1 MRRLSVS
8 RGLGILIVLA
18 LLAAIACG
26 GASTATSPAPTA
38 AASAP
43 TAVPGETPAA
53 VPTTAPTVAPSPAAG
68 AKPSAGRLLAAVVI
82 ERETND
88 PHQVTAVHQS
98 QFLPMYDDLVRYDE
112 NAEYAPMLATSWEVS
127 PDLKDWTF
135 NLRKGVQFHK
145 GFGEFTARD
154 VVHTV
159 DRHAREGS
167 ISAHATFYRDEVL
180 AKGSIEVVDDHQ
192 IIYHL
197 SVPKLDMEVFN
208 ANRWYNHML
217 SKDHFDAEGQSG
229 VENNPIGTGPY
240 QFVERVLG
248 AHVLYETVPY
258 DHYRITPDFPELQM
272 FFVKE
277 HATRLAML
285 LSGEA
290 HIAALPPDLEATA
303 LNNGMEVISARTPTV
318 PLYAM
323 MGGNFYEEL
332 SGTRT
337 GNTPDLP
344 YSDVFHPIEEVP
356 WIHVKVREAL
366 NRAINRDEI
375 QTTLLAGKGEPMPV
389 PFYHESLRGWNP
401 EWLERYE
408 EKYGYDPE
416 RAKELLAEVEA
427 EIGKPLDWSKVIYL
441 LTIRPELPQ
450 LADIGEAIVNYW
462 RAIGADVS
470 LEEREFAWFREH
482 ILKGEVGGVAW
493 TDATIKFE
501 DPDQLRIVYY
511 SGRTLQGICC
521 HFFEN
526 EGIDEAY
533 EQLVPE
539 TDYDKR
545 DEYLRQGG
553 NIVFEEYGLLPL
565 FWLSADFVVNPEI
578 VADYPTSGLFGMRD
592 LEYVVAVKE

>member
-1 MRRLSVS
+1 MVLRYFPRLFTLFVA
-8 RGLGILIVLA
+8 GLLVLILS
-18 LLAAIACG
+18 CG
-26 GASTATSPAPTA
+26 GSDTPAPEPTEEETSSAQSA
-38 AASAP
+38 AATTAPVPTSAP
-43 TAVPGETPAA
+43 TAMAEPQGETA
-53 VPTTAPTVAPSPAAG
+53 
-68 AKPSAGRLLAAVVI
+68 SAGRLVVAVVI

-112 NAEYAPMLATSWEVS
+112 FAEYAPMLATGWEVS

-135 NLRKGVQFHK
+135 NLRQGVQFHK
-145 GFGEFTARD
+145 DFGEFTAKD
-154 VVHTV
+154 LVHTI

-167 ISAHATFYRDEVL
+167 ISAHAAFYRDEVL
-180 AKGSIEVVDDHQ
+180 GKGSVEVVDDYQ

-197 SVPKLDMEVFN
+197 AVPKLDMEVFN
-208 ANRWYNHML
+208 ANRWYNHIL
-217 SKDHFDAEGQSG
+217 SKDHFDAEGQAG
-229 VENNPIGTGPY
+229 VESNPIGTGPY
-240 QFVERVLG
+240 QFVERTLG
-248 AHVLYETVPY
+248 SNVLYESVPY
-258 DHYRITPDFPELQM
+258 EHYRKTPDFQELQL

-290 HIAALPPDLEATA
+290 HIAALPSDLEKTA
-303 LNNGMEVISARTPTV
+303 LENGMEVISARTPTV

-323 MGGNFYEEL
+323 MGGNFYDEP
-332 SGTRT
+332 SGTRL
-337 GNTPDLP
+337 GNSPDLP
-344 YSDVFHPIEEVP
+344 YSDVFHPIEDVP
-356 WIHVKVREAL
+356 WVNKKVREAL
-366 NRAINRDEI
+366 NRAIDRDEI
-375 QTTLLAGKGEPMPV
+375 QRTLLAGKGEPMPV
-389 PFYHESLRGWNP
+389 PFFHQSLRGWNP
-401 EWLERYE
+401 EWMERYE

-427 EIGKPLDWSKVIYL
+427 DIGQPLDWSKVIYL

-462 RAIGADVS
+462 RDVGVNIT

-511 SGRTLQGICC
+511 SGRTLQGVCC
-521 HFFEN
+521 HFFEH

-533 EQLVPE
+533 EKLVPE
-539 TDYDKR
+539 TDFAKR
-545 DEYLRQGG
+545 DEYLREGG
-553 NIVFEEYGLLPL
+553 NVAFEEYALLPL
-565 FWLSADFVVNPEI
+565 FWLSADFVINPEV

-592 LEYVVAVKE
+592 LEYVVAAQ

>member
-1 MRRLSVS
+1 MTRSKVI
-8 RGLGILIVLA
+8 RGLGFLLTLA
-18 LLAAIACG
+18 LFATFACG
-26 GASTATSPAPTA
+26 GAEAPTA
-38 AASAP
+38 TALPPSATPASAP
-43 TAVPGETPAA
+43 ASAPGATP
-53 VPTTAPTVAPSPAAG
+53 VPTAIPATSLPQGDA
-68 AKPSAGRLLAAVVI
+68 APSAGRLVAAVVI

-98 QFLPMYDDLVRYDE
+98 QFLPMFEDLVRYDE
-112 NAEYAPMLATSWEVS
+112 FAMYVPMLATEWEIS

-135 NLRKGVQFHK
+135 NLRSGVQFHK

-154 VVHTV
+154 LVHTV
-159 DRHAREGS
+159 DRHPREDS
-167 ISAHATFYRDEVL
+167 NSAHASFYRDEVL
-180 AKGSIEVVDDHQ
+180 GKGSIEVVDDYQ
-192 IIYHL
+192 IVYHL
-197 SVPKLDMEVFN
+197 AVPKLDMEVFN
-208 ANRWYNHML
+208 ANRWYNHIL
-217 SKDHFDAEGQSG
+217 SKDHFDAEGQAG

-248 AHVLYETVPY
+248 SNVFYERVPY
-258 DHYRITPDFPELQM
+258 DHYRVTPDFAELQL

-303 LNNGMEVISARTPTV
+303 LDNGMETITARTPTV

-323 MGGNFYEEL
+323 MGGNFYEEPA
-332 SGTRT
+332 GTRQ
-337 GNTPDLP
+337 GNSPNLP
-344 YSDVFHPIEEVP
+344 YSDVYHPIERVP
-356 WIHVKVREAL
+356 WVNKKVREAL
-366 NRAINRDEI
+366 NRAIDRDEI
-375 QTTLLAGKGEPMPV
+375 QRTLLAGKGDPMPV

-416 RAKELLAEVEA
+416 RAKELLAEVEG
-427 EIGKPLDWSKVIYL
+427 EIGQPLDWSQVIYL

-462 RAIGADVS
+462 RAIGVDIA

-511 SGRTLQGICC
+511 SGRTLQGVCC
-521 HFFEN
+521 HFFEH

-533 EQLVPE
+533 EKLVPE
-539 TDYDKR
+539 TDFSKR
-545 DEYLRQGG
+545 DQYLREGG
-553 NIVFEEYGLLPL
+553 NVAFEEYALLPL
-565 FWLSADFVVNPEI
+565 FWLSADFIVNPEV

-592 LEYVVAVKE
+592 LEYVVAAQ

>member
-1 MRRLSVS
+1 MKRSIVFRV
-8 RGLGILIVLA
+8 LGFLIALA
-18 LLAAIACG
+18 LLASFACG
-26 GASTATSPAPTA
+26 GEEAPTATSVPATA
-38 AASAP
+38 P
-43 TAVPGETPAA
+43 
-53 VPTTAPTVAPSPAAG
+53 PTTAPAAG
-68 AKPSAGRLLAAVVI
+68 QDATPVPTAIPATSPPSGSVEPSVTRLVAAVVI

-98 QFLPMYDDLVRYDE
+98 QFLPMFEDLVRYDE
-112 NAEYAPMLATSWEVS
+112 FAMYVPMLATDWEIS

-135 NLRKGVQFHK
+135 NLRDGVQFHK

-154 VVHTV
+154 LVHTI
-159 DRHAREGS
+159 DRHAREDS
-167 ISAHATFYRDEVL
+167 NSAHASFYRDEVL
-180 AKGSIEVVDDHQ
+180 GKGSIEVVNDYQ

-197 SVPKLDMEVFN
+197 AVPKLDMEVFN
-208 ANRWYNHML
+208 ANRWYNHIL
-217 SKDHFDAEGQSG
+217 SKDHFDAEGQDG

-248 AHVLYETVPY
+248 SNVLYERVPY
-258 DHYRITPDFPELQM
+258 DHYRITPDFAELQL

-277 HATRLAML
+277 HATRLAMM

-303 LNNGMEVISARTPTV
+303 IDNGMETITARTPTV

-323 MGGNFYEEL
+323 MGGNFYQEP
-332 SGTRT
+332 SGTRL
-337 GNTPDLP
+337 GNSPDLP
-344 YSDVFHPIEEVP
+344 YSDVYHPIERVP
-356 WIHVKVREAL
+356 WVNMKVREAL

-375 QTTLLAGKGEPMPV
+375 QTTLLAGKGDPMPV

-408 EKYGYDPE
+408 EKYGYDPK
-416 RAKELLAEVEA
+416 RAKELLAEVES
-427 EIGKPLDWSKVIYL
+427 EIGKPLDWSHVIYL

-462 RAIGADVS
+462 RAIGVDIA

-511 SGRTLQGICC
+511 SGRTLQGVCC
-521 HFFEN
+521 HFFEH

-533 EQLVPE
+533 EKLVPE
-539 TDYDKR
+539 TDFSKR
-545 DEYLRQGG
+545 DEYLREGG
-553 NIVFEEYGLLPL
+553 NVAFDEYALLPL
-565 FWLSADFVVNPEI
+565 FWLSADFIVNPEV

-592 LEYVVAVKE
+592 LEYVVATR

>member
-1 MRRLSVS
+1 MKRSIVF
-8 RGLGILIVLA
+8 RGLGFLFALA
-18 LLAAIACG
+18 LLATFACG
-26 GASTATSPAPTA
+26 GAEAPTATSVPAAAPPTSAPAGQDATPVPTA
-38 AASAP
+38 IPATSPPSGSA
-43 TAVPGETPAA
+43 
-53 VPTTAPTVAPSPAAG
+53 APSG
-68 AKPSAGRLLAAVVI
+68 NRLVAAVVI

-98 QFLPMYDDLVRYDE
+98 QFLPMFEDMVRYDE
-112 NAEYAPMLATSWEVS
+112 FAMYVPMLATDWEIS

-135 NLRKGVQFHK
+135 NLREGVQFHK

-154 VVHTV
+154 LVHTV
-159 DRHAREGS
+159 DRHAREDS
-167 ISAHATFYRDEVL
+167 NSAHASFYRDEVL
-180 AKGSIEVVDDHQ
+180 GKGSIEVVNDYQ

-197 SVPKLDMEVFN
+197 AVPKLDMEVFN
-208 ANRWYNHML
+208 ANRWYNHIL

-248 AHVLYETVPY
+248 SNILYERVPY
-258 DHYRITPDFPELQM
+258 DHYRVTPDFAELQL

-277 HATRLAML
+277 HATRLAMM
-285 LSGEA
+285 LSSEA

-303 LNNGMEVISARTPTV
+303 IDNGMETISARTPTV

-323 MGGNFYEEL
+323 MGGNFYEEPA
-332 SGTRT
+332 GTRL
-337 GNTPDLP
+337 GNSPNLP
-344 YSDVFHPIEEVP
+344 YSDVYHPVERVP
-356 WIHVKVREAL
+356 WVNKKVREAL

-375 QTTLLAGKGEPMPV
+375 QTTLLAGKGDPMPV

-416 RAKELLAEVEA
+416 RAKELLAEVES
-427 EIGKPLDWSKVIYL
+427 EIGQPLDWSHVIYL

-462 RAIGADVS
+462 RAIGVDIA

-511 SGRTLQGICC
+511 SGRTLQGVCC
-521 HFFEN
+521 HFFEH

-533 EQLVPE
+533 EKLVPE
-539 TDYDKR
+539 TDFSKR
-545 DEYLRQGG
+545 DEYLREGG
-553 NIVFEEYGLLPL
+553 NVAFEEYALLPL
-565 FWLSADFVVNPEI
+565 FWLSADFIVNPEV

-592 LEYVVAVKE
+592 LEYVVAAQ

>member
-1 MRRLSVS
+1 MNRHFFPRPFT
-8 RGLGILIVLA
+8 IFILA
-18 LLAAIACG
+18 LLAVALACG
-26 GASTATSPAPTA
+26 GSTTPTTEPTAEVAATSAPGPGATTAAAATSTPAPT
-38 AASAP
+38 SAP
-43 TAVPGETPAA
+43 
-53 VPTTAPTVAPSPAAG
+53 AG
-68 AKPSAGRLLAAVVI
+68 DTPSAGRLVAAVVI

-98 QFLPMYDDLVRYDE
+98 QFLPMYEDLVRYDE
-112 NAEYAPMLATSWEVS
+112 FAKYVPMLATDWEIS

-145 GFGEFTARD
+145 DFGEFKARD
-154 VVHTV
+154 LIHTV

-167 ISAHATFYRDEVL
+167 ISAHASFYRDEVL
-180 AKGSIEVVDDHQ
+180 GKGSIEVADDYT

-197 SVPKLDMEVFN
+197 AVPKLDMEVFN
-208 ANRWYNHML
+208 ANRWYNHIL
-217 SKDHFDAEGQSG
+217 SKDHFDAEGQAG

-240 QFVERVLG
+240 QFVERTLG
-248 AHVLYETVPY
+248 SNILYETVPY
-258 DHYRITPDFPELQM
+258 DHYRVSPDFQELQL

-303 LNNGMEVISARTPTV
+303 LDGGMEIVSARTPTV

-323 MGGNFYEEL
+323 MGGNFYDEL
-332 SGTRT
+332 AGTRK
-337 GNTPDLP
+337 GSTPDLP
-344 YSDVFHPIEEVP
+344 YSDVYHPIEEVP
-356 WIHVKVREAL
+356 WVHKKVREAL
-366 NRAINRDEI
+366 NRAIDRDEI
-375 QTTLLAGKGEPMPV
+375 QRTLLAGKGEPMPV
-389 PFYHESLRGWNP
+389 PFFHESLRGWNP

-427 EIGKPLDWSKVIYL
+427 EIGNPLDWSKVIYL

-450 LADIGEAIVNYW
+450 LADVGEAIANYW
-462 RAIGADVS
+462 RAIGVDIA

-511 SGRTLQGICC
+511 SGRTLQGVCC
-521 HFFEN
+521 HFFEH

-533 EQLVPE
+533 EKLVPE
-539 TDYDKR
+539 TDYNKR
-545 DEYLRQGG
+545 DEYLREGG

-565 FWLSADFVVNPEI
+565 FWLSADFVANPEV

-592 LEYVVAVKE
+592 LEYVVAVK

>member
-1 MRRLSVS
+1 MVLRYFSRLFTLFVA
-8 RGLGILIVLA
+8 GLLVLILS
-18 LLAAIACG
+18 CG
-26 GASTATSPAPTA
+26 GSDTPAPEPTEEETSSAQSA
-38 AASAP
+38 AA
-43 TAVPGETPAA
+43 
-53 VPTTAPTVAPSPAAG
+53 TTAPVPTSVPTAMAEPEGETA
-68 AKPSAGRLLAAVVI
+68 SAGRLVVAVVI

-112 NAEYAPMLATSWEVS
+112 FAEYAPMLATGWEVS

-135 NLRKGVQFHK
+135 NLRQGVQFHK
-145 GFGEFTARD
+145 DFGEFTAKD
-154 VVHTV
+154 LVHTI

-167 ISAHATFYRDEVL
+167 ISAHAAFYRDEVL
-180 AKGSIEVVDDHQ
+180 GKGSVEVVDDYQ

-197 SVPKLDMEVFN
+197 AVPKLDMEVFN
-208 ANRWYNHML
+208 ANRWYNHIL
-217 SKDHFDAEGQSG
+217 SKDHFDEEGQAG
-229 VENNPIGTGPY
+229 VESNPIGTGPY
-240 QFVERVLG
+240 QFVERTLG
-248 AHVLYETVPY
+248 SNVLYESVPY
-258 DHYRITPDFPELQM
+258 EHYRKTPDFQELQL

-290 HIAALPPDLEATA
+290 HIAALPSDLEKTA
-303 LNNGMEVISARTPTV
+303 LENGMEVISARTPTV

-323 MGGNFYEEL
+323 MGGNFYDEP
-332 SGTRT
+332 SGTRL
-337 GNTPDLP
+337 GNSPDLP
-344 YSDVFHPIEEVP
+344 YSDVFHPVEEVP
-356 WIHVKVREAL
+356 WVNKKVREAL
-366 NRAINRDEI
+366 NRAIDRDEI
-375 QTTLLAGKGEPMPV
+375 QRTLLAGKGEPMPV
-389 PFYHESLRGWNP
+389 PFFHQSLRGWNP
-401 EWLERYE
+401 EWMDRYE

-427 EIGKPLDWSKVIYL
+427 DIGQPLDWSKVIYL

-462 RAIGADVS
+462 RDVGVNIT

-511 SGRTLQGICC
+511 SGRTLQGVCC
-521 HFFEN
+521 HFFEH

-533 EQLVPE
+533 EKLVPE
-539 TDYDKR
+539 TDFAKR
-545 DEYLRQGG
+545 DEYLREGG
-553 NIVFEEYGLLPL
+553 NVAFEEYALLPL
-565 FWLSADFVVNPEI
+565 FWLSADFVINPEV

-592 LEYVVAVKE
+592 LEYVVAAQ

>member
-1 MRRLSVS
+1 MKRSTVS
-8 RGLGILIVLA
+8 RGLGFLLILA
-18 LLAAIACG
+18 LLVTFACG
-26 GASTATSPAPTA
+26 GEDAPTATSVPAAAPPTA
-38 AASAP
+38 APAAGQEATPVP
-43 TAVPGETPAA
+43 TAVPATSP
-53 VPTTAPTVAPSPAAG
+53 PSDSAE
-68 AKPSAGRLLAAVVI
+68 PSVDRLVAAVVI

-98 QFLPMYDDLVRYDE
+98 QFLPMFEDMVRYDE
-112 NAEYAPMLATSWEVS
+112 FAMYVPMLATDWEIS

-135 NLRKGVQFHK
+135 NLREGVQFHK

-154 VVHTV
+154 LVHTV

-167 ISAHATFYRDEVL
+167 NSAHASFYRDEVL
-180 AKGSIEVVDDHQ
+180 GKGSIEVVNDYQ

-197 SVPKLDMEVFN
+197 AVPKLDMEVFN
-208 ANRWYNHML
+208 ANRWYNHIL

-248 AHVLYETVPY
+248 SNVLYERVPY
-258 DHYRITPDFPELQM
+258 DHYRVTPDFAELQL

-277 HATRLAML
+277 HATRLAMM

-290 HIAALPPDLEATA
+290 HIAALPPDLETTA
-303 LNNGMEVISARTPTV
+303 LDNGMETITARTPTV

-323 MGGNFYEEL
+323 MGGNFYPEP
-332 SGTRT
+332 SGTRL
-337 GNTPDLP
+337 GNSPNLP
-344 YSDVFHPIEEVP
+344 YSDVFHPVEKVP
-356 WIHVKVREAL
+356 WVNKKVREAL
-366 NRAINRDEI
+366 NRAVDRDEI
-375 QTTLLAGKGEPMPV
+375 QRTLLAGKGDPMPV

-416 RAKELLAEVEA
+416 RAKELLAEVES
-427 EIGKPLDWSKVIYL
+427 EIGQPLDWSQVIYL

-462 RAIGADVS
+462 RAIGVDIT

-511 SGRTLQGICC
+511 SGRTLQGVCC
-521 HFFEN
+521 HFFEH

-533 EQLVPE
+533 EKLVPE
-539 TDYDKR
+539 TDFSKR
-545 DEYLRQGG
+545 DEYLREGG
-553 NIVFEEYGLLPL
+553 NVAFEEYALLPL
-565 FWLSADFVVNPEI
+565 FWLSADFIVNPEV

-592 LEYVVAVKE
+592 LEYVVAAR